1 MNQGYKLCVPHIPNI
16 KWCNSDNSPTVD
28 IPIKKAGGWEA
39 HNIYRALII
48 LRSIW
53 AHVINSLFWLQKCM
67 SIRYQFNSVGV
78 VSFSSYLYYLDT
90 WISLSSYVLLYIKK
104 WPIFTVEKLSY
115 LLSSYKKLGT
125 QTISVSFSQAHIIL
139 LKTSLSSCIS
149 DYKFAL

>member
-16 KWCNSDNSPTVD
+16 KWWNRDNSPTVD

-90 WISLSSYVLLYIKK
+90 WISLSSYVLLSIKNGLYLQLRSFLTFFL
-104 WPIFTVEKLSY
+104 PIRSWEPKLF
-115 LLSSYKKLGT
+115 LFLSVKP
-125 QTISVSFSQAHIIL
+125 I
-139 LKTSLSSCIS
+139 
-149 DYKFAL
+149 

>member
-16 KWCNSDNSPTVD
+16 KWCNRDNSPTVD

-53 AHVINSLFWLQKCM
+53 AHVINSLFWLQKCVDQIPVQLCG
-67 SIRYQFNSVGV
+67 SSFLQFLPLLSGHLDQ
-78 VSFSSYLYYLDT
+78 SFQLCPSFH
-90 WISLSSYVLLYIKK
+90 KK